1 MACVLVN
8 LPLCMRCVSM
18 LCDRVRF
25 VWYGYR
31 LSMKYVW
38 YGCCPMYF
46 MPSIVLV
53 QVYDLV
59 WYVLCPGMRNIPVVA
74 LASMMFVLYSHAAV
88 LAVYCMACVQYGV
101 CPYGVCPYGVCPY
114 GVCW

>member
-46 MPSIVLV
+46 MPGIVLV

-101 CPYGVCPYGVCPY
+101 CPYGVCPYGVCQ
-114 GVCW
+114 